1 MRLCQAQGSG
11 AETTTTHCP
20 MPTGTRTS
28 IIPTSSLPI
37 RRIAII
43 GGGPSGIA
51 ALARF
56 RHFHPTPFHTV
67 DLFEQRAGVGGIW
80 NYTDA
85 AAPLVK
91 YAETTAS
98 TTGEEF
104 TPSCIH
110 VPLDSPY
117 HQHAQAADEPI
128 RFLGNDGIQ
137 RLVFPS
143 SVYPSLIA
151 NIPKQLMQFSNV
163 SFDER
168 TEVFPHH
175 SEVLK
180 YIQGYFKHLGVE
192 ERRQSGHIGGG
203 GVGMAKA
210 VAETEKGIKVWFG
223 KKVRKVRKVQ
233 GKGWRVIV
241 KNVDLGDGA
250 DIMNGTEERNEIGGG
265 EEERWYDAVVIA
277 VGRYTVPYV
286 PDLPGLGEW
295 VLAGK
300 GKRLVEHSR
309 EFKEIKERYRGK
321 VSSPL
326 FKFFQILLTILF
338 LPFPE

>member
-1 MRLCQAQGSG
+1 M
-11 AETTTTHCP
+11 
-20 MPTGTRTS
+20 
-28 IIPTSSLPI
+28 
-37 RRIAII
+37 
-43 GGGPSGIA
+43 
-51 ALARF
+51 
-56 RHFHPTPFHTV
+56 
-67 DLFEQRAGVGGIW
+67 GGIW